1 MAGIGGL
8 DVSFGARH
16 QIVRTN
22 LAVVEATTTQITK
35 AQAKSIHD
43 LLHMGLSHSI
53 LNPDFLVIVDGTTG
67 TEGAGT
73 AVANQH
79 LLTTDFQVDTTG
91 NGSADST
98 LIADGPLLRDAR
110 QTPLAVNSMPN
121 AVGELS
127 AQDALVADV
136 AASGAVV
143 GTQPAGNLV
152 LESVIS
158 AGACFLS
165 NTVGTA
171 TAGLS
176 AFNIGEE
183 NPGTGSNEGL
193 VVGAEDDEDATAE
206 FTLGDAGVSG
216 IMSAATAQAVT
227 QLDGAADYGVAGQPE
242 AQVGLLNLGGI
253 VEDVQEH
260 LTAVNVGGD
269 LATLLTAHATSGRS
283 QAGTSGTAPTFTNL
297 LSATSTASTIGQATA
312 IVSVTSIAKVL

>member
-8 DVSFGARH
+8 DVTYGARH

-67 TEGAGT
+67 TEPLGT

-91 NGSADST
+91 NGSVDST
-98 LIADGPLLRDAR
+98 IIADGPLLRDAR
-110 QTPLAVNSMPN
+110 QTPLSVNSTP
-121 AVGELS
+121 APVGELTS
-127 AQDALVADV
+127 QDALVADV
-136 AASGAVV
+136 AASGSTVA
-143 GTQPAGNLV
+143 TQPAGSLV

-165 NTVGTA
+165 NSIGSA

-183 NPGTGSNEGL
+183 NFGTGSNEGL
-193 VVGAEDDEDATAE
+193 VVGSEDDEDATAE
-206 FTLGDAGVSG
+206 FTSVMRVLVLCLRLWLKQYPNLMVLLTMALQDN
-216 IMSAATAQAVT
+216 
-227 QLDGAADYGVAGQPE
+227 LNP
-242 AQVGLLNLGGI
+242 VGLLNLGGI

-260 LTAVNVGGD
+260 LTAVNVGGN
-269 LATLLTAHATSGRS
+269 LHLLTSHATNGRS

-312 IVSVTSIAKVL
+312 IVSVTSIKKVL